1 MPMGLFP
8 LSDFGR
14 ESAKVTGD
22 AVDFNP
28 MTLRLFGQANSLG
41 GGTHFQEFLSALRQT
56 KILSMAIEAPD
67 PFALESLAIAAAQST
82 SEDINIWFWPDPKAG
97 FFRGRQIVWGIFES
111 TRLPSSYLSKLDGFE
126 RVWVPS
132 AWGRDTL
139 IANGVSTSKI
149 DVVPEGVNSEIFIP
163 PSIKRDRTGRPFR
176 FLTIGKYEE
185 RKCYPLLL
193 DAFKAIFGNQ
203 SHVELVI
210 KADFFLDH
218 HRKRQLLESEVM
230 VRNLRNVSLVWGD
243 WPQTA
248 LCEAYQNADAFV
260 LPTRAEGWGLPLI
273 EALACGIPVLTT
285 LYSGQSAF
293 LSAVA
298 GNFLE
303 ITYSKTVI
311 RDPEFL
317 KYWPGVDTLG
327 GEWAE
332 PNFESVCAGLS
343 EVVRNHSQWAE
354 RARAASATIRRDF
367 SWAQSSEKAILVLRD
382 LGWLD

>member
-1 MPMGLFP
+1 MGPFP
-8 LSDFGR
+8 LSDSGR
-14 ESAKVTGD
+14 ESAKV
-22 AVDFNP
+22 AVYAIELSP
-28 MTLRLFGQANSLG
+28 MKLRLFGQANSLG
-41 GGTHFQEFLSALRQT
+41 GGTHFQEFLSALRQM
-56 KILSMAIEAPD
+56 KISVTAIEAYD

-82 SEDINIWFWPDPKAG
+82 ADDINIWFWPDRNAG

-111 TRLPSSYLSKLDGFE
+111 SRLPASYLSMLEGFD

-132 AWGRDTL
+132 GWGRDTL
-139 IANGVSTSKI
+139 IANGVSASKI

-163 PSIKRDRTGRPFR
+163 PSIKSDRANRPFR

-193 DAFKAIFGNQ
+193 DAFKATFGNQ

-218 HRKRQLLESEVM
+218 HRKRQQLESEVTT
-230 VRNLRNVSLVWGD
+230 RNLRNVSLVWGD

-248 LCEAYQNADAFV
+248 LCEAYQSADAFV
-260 LPTRAEGWGLPLI
+260 LPTRAEGWGLPII
-273 EALACGIPVLTT
+273 EALACGTPVLTT

-303 ITYSKTVI
+303 ITYSKTGI

-317 KYWPGVDTLG
+317 KYWPGVDILG

-332 PNFESVCAGLS
+332 PNFESLCTGLS
-343 EVVRNHSQWAE
+343 ELVRNHPEWAE

-367 SWAQSSEKAILVLRD
+367 SWDRSAEKAILVLRD